1 MGVVLMDPL
10 TMLAALGP
18 LALDLGKSLI
28 GRFIQKDDYKPVSIA
43 EWMQMRAADLD
54 LFKAMNSAGAEGE
67 TYQWVVA
74 IIKLQR
80 PAVAGIALA
89 TWAWSHTWG
98 VPHPDIDNFAAV
110 IGFYLFGERT
120 LLKTKQQFKG

>member
-1 MGVVLMDPL
+1 MDPL

-43 EWMQMRAADLD
+43 EWLQMRTADLD
-54 LFKAMNSAGAEGE
+54 LFKAMNSAGAEGD
-67 TYQWVVA
+67 TYPWVVA

-80 PAVAGIALA
+80 PCVAAIALI

-98 VPHPDIDNFAAV
+98 MPSPDIDNFAAV

-120 LLKTKQQFKG
+120 LLKGRQQLKGLK